1 MGYVALYNLILTSGM
16 LCVGTFGGDG
26 GRRGGECGLSCYF
39 NAILLLK
46 WNFHF
51 FLKLG
56 R

>member
-1 MGYVALYNLILTSGM
+1 MGYVALYNLILTSSM
-16 LCVGTFGGDG
+16 LCVGTFRGVGGG
-26 GRRGGECGLSCYF
+26 CGLSCYF